1 MLWVVKAW
9 DDLPNSLIKKA
20 WELANYKSLDDI
32 ANERYNH
39 AVVSYTGSQI
49 REAILPAVGEQI
61 FQHFVA
67 EDNIYDDDE
76 MDDDNV
82 MS

>member
-1 MLWVVKAW
+1 MMLLKKGIIMQLSATLEVKCDKIILTVV
-9 DDLPNSLIKKA
+9 D
-20 WELANYKSLDDI
+20 
-32 ANERYNH
+32 
-39 AVVSYTGSQI
+39 
-49 REAILPAVGEQI
+49 EQT